1 MMISPNAFANEHQ
14 GDSYEELLKLREE
27 LLIQIRDYEES
38 DKSSLANIGSFPT
51 PEVKYMMNLQYVA
64 RLCNMIAKKYN
75 STFAMGEEN

>member
-38 DKSSLANIGSFPT
+38 DKSSSANIASFPT
-51 PEVKYMMNLQYVA
+51 PEVKYMMNL
-64 RLCNMIAKKYN
+64 R
-75 STFAMGEEN
+75 E

>member
-1 MMISPNAFANEHQ
+1 MEDNILDIAN
-14 GDSYEELLKLREE
+14 YVVCNMEL
-27 LLIQIRDYEES
+27 DYEES
-38 DKSSLANIGSFPT
+38 DKSSSANIASFPT